1 LIAQIARA
9 SCVSGHQGDPA
20 MRQRLSQVLR
30 SSRVRALRR
39 RIARLAGYGTEHYPP
54 RIRRRLQIMNVT
66 AYAVAAFTLIYVAQ
80 QAVLL
85 DFQTWKPV
93 ILINLVMAAVALSI
107 PFLHRY
113 GELTGP
119 LAITLSE
126 LIGIFALTYYIG
138 RDAGLHLQYFAATGA
153 FFVIMGL
160 ERLKLIATFVL
171 LSLALHLAAWSW
183 FIQSNAVLVID
194 KDELDAHYI
203 TAVVTTFS
211 LISIVVYYAFRLVEQ
226 AQAETD
232 ALLHN
237 ILPDT
242 IVDRL
247 KQAPDATIANE
258 FAEASVMFA
267 DIAGFVAHAKRLGPA
282 RTVEVLNTIMRAF
295 DELADRWGVEK
306 IKTIGDAYM
315 AAAGLPVAV
324 ADHAERI
331 AGMSLAMIETARR
344 IAREV
349 EVPFALRIGIA
360 SGPVLAGVIGAKR
373 LIYDVWGD
381 TVNLASRLEGHSQ
394 ADRILVSPLTRT
406 RLEGRYALEPYG
418 AIDIKGYGSVEP
430 WFLVGRIDAA
440 GSDPGSATHN
450 PAQTVSSA
458 AGK

>member
-1 LIAQIARA
+1 
-9 SCVSGHQGDPA
+9 
-20 MRQRLSQVLR
+20 MRQHLNELLK
-30 SSRVRALRR
+30 SSKVRYLRR
-39 RIARLAGYGTEHYPP
+39 LIARLAGYGTESYPP

-66 AYAVAAFTLIYVAQ
+66 AYAVAVFTLIYVLQ

-85 DFQTWKPV
+85 DFHTWKPV

-138 RDAGLHLQYFAATGA
+138 RDAGLHLQYFAATAA

-171 LSLALHLAAWSW
+171 LSLALHLVAWSW

-211 LISIVVYYAFRLVEQ
+211 VISIVVYYAFRLVEQ

-247 KQAPDATIANE
+247 KAAPEATIANE

-267 DIAGFVAHAKRLGPA
+267 DVEGFVAHAKRLGPA
-282 RTVEVLNTIMRAF
+282 RTVEVLNIIMRAF
-295 DELADRWGVEK
+295 DQLADRWGVEK
-306 IKTIGDAYM
+306 IKTIGDSYM
-315 AAAGLPVAV
+315 AAAGLPVPAP
-324 ADHAERI
+324 DHAERL
-331 AGMSLAMIETARR
+331 AGMSLAMLETARR

-349 EVPFALRIGIA
+349 DVPFALRIGIA

-381 TVNLASRLEGHSQ
+381 TVNRACRLEGQSE
-394 ADRILVSPLTRT
+394 ANRILVSPLTCE
-406 RLEGRYALEPYG
+406 RLNGRYALESRGPV
-418 AIDIKGYGSVEP
+418 DIKGYGAVEAFFLIAPLGEGGTRLDDAGGSPAQVVPSVE
-430 WFLVGRIDAA
+430 R
-440 GSDPGSATHN
+440 
-450 PAQTVSSA
+450 
-458 AGK
+458 

>member
-1 LIAQIARA
+1 
-9 SCVSGHQGDPA
+9 
-20 MRQRLSQVLR
+20 MRQRLNQSLSTGR
-30 SSRVRALRR
+30 IGNLRR
-39 RIARLAGYGTEHYPP
+39 RIVRLSGYGTEGYSP
-54 RIRRRLQIMNVT
+54 RIRRRLKIMNVT
-66 AYAVAAFTLIYVAQ
+66 SYVIVAFTLIYAVAQ
-80 QAVLL
+80 MVLDL
-85 DFQTWKPV
+85 QTWKPV
-93 ILINLVMAAVALSI
+93 ILINLVMAGVALTT

-119 LAITLSE
+119 LVITLSE
-126 LIGIFALTYYIG
+126 LIGIFALSYYIG

-171 LSLALHLAAWSW
+171 LSLALHLAGWSW
-183 FIQSNAVLVID
+183 FMQSNAVLVID

-211 LISIVVYYAFRLVEQ
+211 VISIVVYYAFRLVEQ

-232 ALLHN
+232 TLLHN

-267 DIAGFVAHAKRLGPA
+267 DIAGFVAHAKQLGPA

-295 DELADRWGVEK
+295 DELADRHGVEK

-315 AAAGLPVAV
+315 AAAGLPVATP
-324 ADHAERI
+324 DHAERI
-331 AGMSLAMIETARR
+331 AGMALAMIETARR
-344 IAREV
+344 IALDV
-349 EVPFALRIGIA
+349 DVPFALRIGIA

-394 ADRILVSPLTRT
+394 ANRVLVSPLTRT
-406 RLEGRYALEPYG
+406 RLEGKYVLEPHG

-430 WFLVGRIDAA
+430 WFLIGPAA
-440 GSDPGSATHN
+440 AERFEASAQRS
-450 PAQTVSSA
+450 PAKTVPSA
-458 AGK
+458 

>member
-1 LIAQIARA
+1 M
-9 SCVSGHQGDPA
+9 CV
-20 MRQRLSQVLR
+20 
-30 SSRVRALRR
+30 
-39 RIARLAGYGTEHYPP
+39 
-54 RIRRRLQIMNVT
+54 
-66 AYAVAAFTLIYVAQ
+66 Q
-80 QAVLL
+80 QMVLL
-85 DFQTWKPV
+85 DFHTWKPV

-138 RDAGLHLQYFAATGA
+138 RDSGLHLQYFAATGA

-183 FIQSNAVLVID
+183 FIQSHAVLVID

-211 LISIVVYYAFRLVEQ
+211 VISIVVYYAFRLVEQ

-247 KQAPDATIANE
+247 KQAPGSHHRQRVCRSLRDVRRYRR
-258 FAEASVMFA
+258 ASWRTPSGWGRPA
-267 DIAGFVAHAKRLGPA
+267 PSRCSTSSCGPS
-282 RTVEVLNTIMRAF
+282 TS
-295 DELADRWGVEK
+295 LADRWGVEK

-324 ADHAERI
+324 PDHAERI
-331 AGMSLAMIETARR
+331 AGMALAMLETARR

-349 EVPFALRIGIA
+349 DVAFALRIGIA

-394 ADRILVSPLTRT
+394 ANRILVSPADPRAARRPLCAGAVR
-406 RLEGRYALEPYG
+406 RRRHQGVRRGGAL
-418 AIDIKGYGSVEP
+418 V
-430 WFLVGRIDAA
+430 
-440 GSDPGSATHN
+440 SDPPDRRCRRRAGRC
-450 PAQTVSSA
+450 A
-458 AGK
+458 APTG

>member
-1 LIAQIARA
+1 
-9 SCVSGHQGDPA
+9 

-66 AYAVAAFTLIYVAQ
+66 AYAVAVFTLIYVVQ

-85 DFQTWKPV
+85 DFQTWRPV

-183 FIQSNAVLVID
+183 FIQSNAVLAID
-194 KDELDAHYI
+194 QAELDAHYI

-211 LISIVVYYAFRLVEQ
+211 VISIVVYYAFRLVEQ

-247 KQAPDATIANE
+247 KQAPEATIANE

-406 RLEGRYALEPYG
+406 RLEARYVLEPYG
-418 AIDIKGYGSVEP
+418 AVDIKGYGSVEP
-430 WFLVGRIDAA
+430 WFLVGPIDGA
-440 GSDPGSATHN
+440 GANQDGAQRG
-450 PAQTVSSA
+450 PAQAVST
-458 AGK
+458 AGG